1 MSIDPPSANGASRAR
16 RIAAA
21 GWFIILLSAATAIL
35 PLVGPGHA
43 AAIIGASM
51 VLAGVSEIVAGTMRH
66 ETRRLVMLAGAI
78 TIVAGLL
85 FATDPATGFLPTLV
99 IVMGWLLL
107 RGLVLGAA
115 CVLERG
121 SVRKWTGLAAVTDII
136 LALALAIGLTI
147 STLVV
152 TLFGATPPLIASFAW
167 VLAISFGAS
176 GTLLLVVARCAQEED
191 V

>member
-167 VLAISFGAS
+167 VLAISFVAS

>member
-1 MSIDPPSANGASRAR
+1 MSIDPPPANGASRAR
-16 RIAAA
+16 RIAAS
-21 GWFIILLSAATAIL
+21 GWFIILLSAATAVL

-51 VLAGVSEIVAGTMRH
+51 VLAGLSEIIAATARH

-78 TIVAGLL
+78 SVVGGLL
-85 FATDPATGFLPTLV
+85 FATDPATGFLPALI
-99 IVMGWLLL
+99 IVMGWLFL

-121 SVRKWTGLAAVTDII
+121 SVRKWTGLAAATDIV
-136 LALALAIGLTI
+136 LALALVIGLSI

-167 VLAISFGAS
+167 VLAISFVAS
-176 GTLLLVVARCAQEED
+176 GTLLLVVARCARAED

>member
-1 MSIDPPSANGASRAR
+1 M
-16 RIAAA
+16 
-21 GWFIILLSAATAIL
+21 L
-35 PLVGPGHA
+35 PLVGPDHA

-51 VLAGVSEIVAGTMRH
+51 VLAGVSEVVAATMRH

-78 TIVAGLL
+78 SVLAGLM
-85 FATDPATGFLPTLV
+85 FATDPATGFLPALI
-99 IVMGWLLL
+99 IVMSWLLL
-107 RGLVLGAA
+107 RGLVLGVA

-121 SVRKWTGLAAVTDII
+121 SVRKWTGLAAATDIV
-136 LALALAIGLTI
+136 LALALAIGLSI

-167 VLAISFGAS
+167 VLAISFIATGA
-176 GTLLLVVARCAQEED
+176 LLLEVASFARRED

>member
-1 MSIDPPSANGASRAR
+1 MSIDPPLANGAGRAR

-51 VLAGVSEIVAGTMRH
+51 VLAGLSEIVAGSMRH

-78 TIVAGLL
+78 SIVAGLV
-85 FATDPATGFLPTLV
+85 FATDPATGFLPALI

-121 SVRKWTGLAAVTDII
+121 SVRKWTGLAAATDIV
-136 LALALAIGLTI
+136 LALALAIGLSI

-167 VLAISFGAS
+167 VLAISFIAT
-176 GTLLLVVARCAQEED
+176 GTLLLELAGCARAED